1 MRLGF
6 IHYRYIIL
14 LVLLLTLP
22 VVSSLVAQVS
32 TSSLPQPESITY
44 RQGLP
49 QAFVPSI
56 IQDKQGFIWMATR
69 DGLCRYDGI
78 NFKVFQPN
86 SDEKPGITSSSL
98 SGIELD
104 RHGNIW
110 IFSDENDVDILD
122 PVTETFTN
130 LSRQPFFRK
139 HFAHEVIST
148 FFIDS
153 QDHLWLSFLSNK
165 VVCIEPKTNR
175 IHYYNRPPVPGY
187 LPTFDTF
194 LQDAQGTV
202 WMSNKTGLYRLN
214 QSQGRF
220 VNYALPDNDIRGIYL
235 RPNNQ
240 LFLVSPRSV
249 MLLQPATGQ
258 LGHIPLPASVNLT
271 GLWHHT
277 RITADRRGNIYFN
290 IYNQLFRFNK
300 NKRFDLLTELDSK
313 TEFRS
318 LFVDKSDVLWAGT
331 HRSGLL
337 KYNLNLNSFKAAP
350 YHTGFY
356 QDLFIQNLG
365 FPANQITKITK
376 NESPYF
382 FRYTFDKG
390 GKLWFNM
397 GNNHIYQ
404 ADLYTKH
411 LIEIPFPSNP
421 PLRHSGNA
429 PVMPMATD
437 PSGHIWVLTDS
448 SAAWHENGHWKPFPY
463 PIRAKTQPDNVLQ
476 STNITQGIDGP
487 MLQLV
492 VDEQS
497 LWIASKTNGLY
508 RVDRKSGRIQ
518 QYRHQPSDLASLSSN
533 QLYCLAAD
541 PIDKTIL
548 WIGTFGNG
556 LCRFNKRSGKSQR
569 FTKQEG
575 LPNNVI
581 YAAIPD
587 QQDCLWIATNQG
599 ICRLNR
605 QTFQTRTYTHED
617 GLWEDEFN
625 RSHFLHLSDDRMIMG
640 GLGGITSFYPRQL
653 RDDTYQTPVQIT
665 GIEVNNQP
673 FERNALSG
681 SLPVQ
686 SLQKLELPYN
696 QNFLTINFAALQYN
710 SQPKLH
716 YRYQL
721 VGLNNNWIET
731 PRPVAEYTDLRWGTY
746 SLRLN
751 ASNTSGIWSKHIR
764 VLTLIIHPPWWA
776 TWWAILLYV
785 LAFIGIVYGVIR
797 TYLTEQE
804 ARQLREIDALK
815 ARFFTNIAH
824 EFRTP
829 LTLILAPT
837 ENLRNRL
844 KTPEDHHQ
852 LDLINQNAN
861 QLLGLVNQL
870 MDLAKADAHVLKVNE
885 VQGDLVEFL
894 TRLIRSFEPQAAA
907 KGIQLTL
914 RTDIITNQYWFDT
927 DKFERIV
934 SNLVANALKFT
945 PMGGKVSVDLSLTN
959 RLVINNFP
967 DNATSPSSLLQLTI
981 ADNGIGVPPEQL
993 PHIFDRF
1000 YRGDNSGVKYQEGT
1014 GIGLALVK
1022 ELVDIQAGTIT
1033 ATSKVSIGTTF
1044 TLTFPYRPAE
1054 VLPAPP
1060 LKPALLPKRVLL
1072 EQEVLDSAAQEK
1084 SVVLIVED
1092 NTALSDFIADTFPA
1106 NYQIHRAGNG
1116 VEGLEKASQLI
1127 PDLIISDV
1135 YMPVM
1140 DGYTL
1145 CSRLKTDSRTS
1156 HIPVILLTAKSSID
1170 SRLEGLSLG
1179 ADDYIAK
1186 PFPIQELQLRVRNLL
1201 EQRRQLKER
1210 IMASLTKPPSPTD
1223 GITSATDPLLDKL
1236 SQLIEQHL
1244 DTTSFGAEELV
1255 LESGLSRM
1263 NLHRKLKAL
1272 TGESTG
1278 EFIRNYRLK
1287 RAAQLLRQ
1295 GYSVSET
1302 AYLVGFEDPSY
1313 FARSFRKT
1321 YQMTPSAYSSM
1332 YK

>member
-1 MRLGF
+1 MRSGV
-6 IHYRYIIL
+6 IHYWYVML
-14 LVLLLTLP
+14 LVLLLTTP
-22 VVSSLVAQVS
+22 FVSHVLAQVS
-32 TSSLPQPESITY
+32 MSTLPQPESITY

-56 IQDKQGFIWMATR
+56 IQDKQGFIWMTTR
-69 DGLCRYDGI
+69 DGLCRYDGV

-86 SDEKPGITSSSL
+86 PDGKPGITSSSL
-98 SGIELD
+98 SGIQLD
-104 RHGNIW
+104 RHGKIW

-122 PVTETFTN
+122 PVTEKFTN
-130 LSRQPFFRK
+130 ISRQPFYRK
-139 HFAHEVIST
+139 QFAREILST
-148 FFIDS
+148 FFIDN
-153 QDHLWLSFLSNK
+153 QDRLWLSFLSNK
-165 VVCIEPKTNR
+165 VVCIEPTTNR
-175 IHYYNRPPVPGY
+175 IHHYTRPPVPGY
-187 LPTFDTF
+187 IPTFDSF
-194 LQDAQGTV
+194 LQDDLGTI
-202 WMSNKTGLYRLN
+202 WMSNKTGLYRLD
-214 QSQGRF
+214 QTPDRF
-220 VNYALPDNDIRGIYL
+220 IRYTLPDNDIRGIYL
-235 RPNNQ
+235 RQNNQ

-249 MLLQPATGQ
+249 MLLQPTTGQ
-258 LGHIPLPASVNLT
+258 LTTIPLPANVNLT

-277 RITADRRGNIYFN
+277 RITADSKENIYFN
-290 IYNQLFRFNK
+290 VYNQLFRFNE
-300 NKRFDLLTELDSK
+300 NRRFDLLTELDSK
-313 TEFRS
+313 TEFRG

-331 HRSGLL
+331 HRIGLL

-365 FPANQITKITK
+365 FPSSPISKIAK

-382 FRYTFDKG
+382 FRYTFDKV

-404 ADLYTKH
+404 ADLSTKQ
-411 LIEIPFPSNP
+411 LTEIPFPIELS
-421 PLRHSGNA
+421 LRHLWND
-429 PVMPMATD
+429 PVTSMATD

-448 SAAWHENGHWKPFPY
+448 LAVWYENGQWKPFPH
-463 PIRAKTQPDNVLQ
+463 PIRTNTLHDNVSQ
-476 STNITQGIDGP
+476 SISVTQGVDGP

-492 VDEQS
+492 VDDQS

-508 RVDRKSGRIQ
+508 QVDRKSGQIR
-518 QYRHQPSDLASLSSN
+518 QYRHQPSDLTSLSSN
-533 QLYCLAAD
+533 QLFCLAPD

-556 LCRFNKRSGKSQR
+556 LCRFNKRTGKSQR
-569 FTKQEG
+569 FTKQDG

-587 QQDCLWIATNQG
+587 QQHFLWIATNQG

-625 RSHFLHLSDDRMIMG
+625 RFHFLHLPDDRIIMG

-653 RDDTYQTPVQIT
+653 RDDNYQTPVQIT
-665 GIEVNNQP
+665 GIAVNNQP
-673 FERNALSG
+673 LKRSALSD

-686 SLQKLELPYN
+686 SLKKLELPYN
-696 QNFLTINFAALQYN
+696 QNFLTISFAALQYN
-710 SQPKLH
+710 SQPKLR

-721 VGLNNNWIET
+721 VGLNNNWVET
-731 PRPVAEYTDLRWGTY
+731 SRPVAEYTDLRWGTY

-751 ASNTSGIWSKHIR
+751 VSNTSGIWSKHIR

-785 LAFIGIVYGVIR
+785 LAFIGIVYGIVR

-804 ARQLREIDALK
+804 AKQLREIDALK

-829 LTLILAPT
+829 LTLIVAPT

-844 KTPEDHHQ
+844 KNPEDQHH

-861 QLLGLVNQL
+861 QLLGLVDQL
-870 MDLAKADAHVLKVNE
+870 MDLAKAEAHVLKVNE

-894 TRLIRSFEPQAAA
+894 TQLIHSFEPQAVA

-914 RTDIITNQYWFDT
+914 RADTITNQYWFDT
-927 DKFERIV
+927 DKLERIV
-934 SNLVANALKFT
+934 SNLIANALKFT
-945 PMGGKVSVDLSLTN
+945 PMGGKVSVDLSLIN
-959 RLVINNFP
+959 RVGISTFP
-967 DNATSPSSLLQLTI
+967 DKVTSQPSLLQLTI

-1000 YRGDNSGVKYQEGT
+1000 YRGNNSGVKYQEGT

-1022 ELVDIQAGTIT
+1022 ELIEIQAGTI
-1033 ATSKVSIGTTF
+1033 AVTSKVSIGTTF
-1044 TLTFPYRPAE
+1044 KITLPYRPAE
-1054 VLPAPP
+1054 TLPDFSQKQAI
-1060 LKPALLPKRVLL
+1060 LQQKTI
-1072 EQEVLDSAAQEK
+1072 DSVAEETP
-1084 SVVLIVED
+1084 VVLIVED
-1092 NTALSDFIADTFPA
+1092 NAALSDFIADTFPE
-1106 NYQIHRAGNG
+1106 NYRIHRAVNG
-1116 VEGLEKASQLI
+1116 ADGLEKAWQLI
-1127 PDLIISDV
+1127 PDLVISDV

-1145 CSRLKTDSRTS
+1145 CNRLKKDTRTS
-1156 HIPVILLTAKSSID
+1156 HIPIILLTAKSSID

-1186 PFPIQELQLRVRNLL
+1186 PFHIQELQLRVRNLL
-1201 EQRRQLKER
+1201 EQRRLLRER
-1210 IMASLTKPPSPTD
+1210 IVASLTHPATAADS
-1223 GITSATDPLLDKL
+1223 ITIATDPLLDKL

-1244 DTTSFGAEELV
+1244 DIASFGAEELV

-1321 YQMTPSAYSSM
+1321 YQMTPSAYSNM